1 MTDKKFV
8 YSFGGGKAEG
18 SASMKDVLGG
28 KGANLAEM
36 TNLGIPVPAGF
47 TISTEVCKLYY
58 ENNEHYPQTLHDE
71 VAANLIKLEK
81 LTGKKLGD
89 EKNPLLVSVRS
100 GAAISMP
107 GMMDTILNLGLTD
120 KSVKGIAKKTGNAR
134 FAWDAYRRFI
144 QMFGDVAMG
153 VPHAQF
159 EEAIDE
165 IKIEKGVKLDTE
177 LDAQDLEKLVNM
189 YKKLY
194 KKYTNTDFPQD
205 PFQQMWSAID
215 AVFGSWM
222 NERAIKYRAMNAIR
236 GLEGTAVN
244 IQSMVFGNFGKDSG
258 TGVCFSRDPSTG
270 EHKFYG
276 EYLMNA
282 QGEDVVAGIRTPK
295 PITSLKDENSKVY
308 DQLCEI
314 RDRLERHYKDMQDM
328 EFTVQQGELFLL
340 QTRNGKRTGYAAI
353 RCAVE
358 MESEHLI
365 DKQTAVMRVAP
376 EQLDQLLHPQISKKA
391 LNSSIILTK
400 GLNASPGAACGQIV
414 YTANEADS
422 WVKEGH
428 RVILVRKDTSP
439 EDISGMAVSEGI
451 LTTTGG
457 MTSHAAVVA
466 RGMGRPCV
474 CGAHEVIFDGDSVF
488 IGENKFK
495 RGDYITVDGST
506 GNIYKGQLELSEPEM
521 SNNVI
526 TFLSWCDD
534 IRNLSVRKM
543 ADGTSLRGFS
553 VRANADQPLDAKH
566 AFDFGAEGI
575 GLCRTEH
582 MFFDRSKLIH
592 FRAMIASTSK
602 DKREEYLKKILPLQ
616 KKDFIGILE
625 AMDGRPVTIR
635 LLDPPLH
642 EFIPHTL
649 TETEELAEYMKTDIT
664 KLQAKLEVLH
674 EVNPMLGHRGCRLAI
689 TYPEI
694 YDMQVEAI
702 ALAAADCIKR
712 HLEVDPEIMIPI
724 VCDDAEL
731 AIIRK
736 RSEAI
741 ITRIFKENTINRTL
755 KIGSMIEVPR
765 GALLADK
772 LAKQADF
779 FSFGTNDLTQMTFAF
794 SRDDASKFLTDYL
807 VQDILMTDPF
817 KVLDEEG
824 VGQLIIIAKEKAR
837 SIKPDIKLGIC
848 GEHGGDPKSIDFC
861 YRAGL
866 NYVSCSPYRVP
877 IARLAAAQAVLR
889 NY

>member
-1 MTDKKFV
+1 MVDKKFV
-8 YSFGGGKAEG
+8 YFFGNGKAEG
-18 SASMKDVLGG
+18 SASQKDILGG

-47 TISTEVCKLYY
+47 TLSTEVCKLYY
-58 ENNEHYPQTLHDE
+58 ENNEQYPETLHEE
-71 VAANLIKLEK
+71 VANNLKKLEK
-81 LTGKKLGD
+81 ITGKKLGD
-89 EKNPLLVSVRS
+89 EKDPLLVSVRS

-120 KSVKGIAKKTGNAR
+120 KSVKGIAKKSGNAR

-165 IKIEKGVKLDTE
+165 IKVEKGVKLDTE

-205 PFQQMWSAID
+205 PIEQMWGAID

-236 GLEGTAVN
+236 GLDGTAVN
-244 IQSMVFGNFGKDSG
+244 IQSMVFGNFGNDSG
-258 TGVCFSRDPSTG
+258 TGVCFSRNPSTG

-282 QGEDVVAGIRTPK
+282 QGEDVVAGIRTPQ
-295 PITSLKDENSKVY
+295 PIDSLKNENEKVY
-308 DQLCEI
+308 NQLCEI
-314 RDRLERHYKDMQDM
+314 RDRLERHYRDMQDM

-340 QTRNGKRTGYAAI
+340 QTRNGKRTGHAAI

-358 MESEHLI
+358 MEKEHLI
-365 DKQTAVMRVAP
+365 DKQTAVMRVTP

-391 LNSSIILTK
+391 IENSVILTK

-414 YTANEADS
+414 FTANEADS

-451 LTTTGG
+451 LTATGG

-474 CGAHEVIFDGDSVF
+474 CGAHEIVFDADVVF

-506 GNIYKGQLELSEPEM
+506 GNIYKGQLELSDPEM
-521 SNNVI
+521 SENVT

-534 IRNLSVRKM
+534 IRNLSVRKK

-553 VRANADQPLDAKH
+553 VRANADQPIDAKH

-602 DKREEYLKKILPLQ
+602 EKRKEYLKKILPLQ
-616 KKDFIGILE
+616 EKDFIGILE

-649 TETEELAEYMKTDIT
+649 TETEELAEYMKTDVT
-664 KLQAKLEVLH
+664 KLQAKLEALR

-724 VCDDAEL
+724 VCDDDEL
-731 AIIRK
+731 TIIRK

-741 ITRIFKENTINRTL
+741 INRVFEENSINRTL

-772 LAKQADF
+772 LAAQADF

-807 VQDILMTDPF
+807 VQDVLMTDPF

-824 VGQLIIIAKEKAR
+824 VGQLITIAKEKAR
-837 SIKPDIKLGIC
+837 SVKPGIKLGIC
-848 GEHGGDPKSIDFC
+848 GEHGGDPTSIDFC

-877 IARLAAAQAVLR
+877 IARLAAAQAVLK